1 MLWTNLKNGEVKNSE
16 NDTRI
21 ISKLEL
27 GNSENI
33 VNTKAKGN
41 PEEKIFLKYEWS
53 AFYLFFFFFP
63 HIITLFH
70 IKEDNN
76 L

>member
-53 AFYLFFFFFP
+53 AFYLFFFFP

>member
-1 MLWTNLKNGEVKNSE
+1 MLWTNLKNGEVKDSE
-16 NDTRI
+16 NDIRI

-41 PEEKIFLKYEWS
+41 PGEEIF
-53 AFYLFFFFFP
+53 
-63 HIITLFH
+63 
-70 IKEDNN
+70 
-76 L
+76 

>member
-53 AFYLFFFFFP
+53 AFYLFFFSPYHYTFS
-63 HIITLFH
+63 H
-70 IKEDNN
+70 
-76 L
+76 

>member
-53 AFYLFFFFFP
+53 AFYLFFFFSPYHYTFS
-63 HIITLFH
+63 H
-70 IKEDNN
+70 
-76 L
+76 